1 MATIL
6 NQQTNRLHTGG
17 VVVTTVVALTADSDS
32 VELPRMSAASGP
44 AVAQVVRGGD
54 PVVTVTQTDID
65 TAGLVGTE
73 GNVILIVSHSRDP
86 IPTPV
91 DF

>member
-6 NQQTNRLHTGG
+6 NQQTNRLHSGG
-17 VVVTTVVALTADSDS
+17 VVVTTIVVLTADSDS

-44 AVAQVVRGGD
+44 SVAQVVRAAD

-65 TAGLVGTE
+65 TAGLVGTV
-73 GNVILIVSHSRDP
+73 GNEILLVSHSRDP
-86 IPTPV
+86 IPSPV
-91 DF
+91 S